1 MLIVFH
7 WRILMEIIVLLIQN
21 YLYGLYNYFKM
32 NVGSFTVK
40 NNLPVKFSDQF
51 FSSMLNST
59 STIFTMD
66 IYKPY
71 INREASQTKLVN
83 VGRLTAGI
91 ALIIAVCLAPL
102 LGGIDQ
108 MFQYIQEYTGL
119 VSPGILAVFL
129 MGLFWKKAT
138 NKGAIWGVLCSIPI
152 ALIFKLLPLEMP
164 FMDQMFYAT
173 LLTIVVIFMVSLSS
187 NPADDDPKAIKL
199 TADMFKT
206 DKVFNICAYIIC
218 ILLVVIYTAFF

>member
-1 MLIVFH
+1 
-7 WRILMEIIVLLIQN
+7 
-21 YLYGLYNYFKM
+21 
-32 NVGSFTVK
+32 
-40 NNLPVKFSDQF
+40 
-51 FSSMLNST
+51 MLNST

-71 INREASQTKLVN
+71 INKQASQTQLVN
-83 VGRLTAGI
+83 IGRITAAV
-91 ALIIAVCLAPL
+91 ALIVAVLLAPL

-119 VSPGILAVFL
+119 VSPGILAVFI

-138 NKGAIWGVLCSIPI
+138 NKGAIWGVLLSIPI
-152 ALIFKLLPLEMP
+152 ALVFKVLPLEMP
-164 FMDQMFYAT
+164 FMDQMFYTCLISMA
-173 LLTIVVIFMVSLSS
+173 IIFMISLSTC
-187 NPADDDPKAIKL
+187 PTDDDPKAIAL

-218 ILLVVIYTAFF
+218 ILLAVIYVVFF